1 MELTV
6 DKQTQATIVAAKGK
20 LDAAGAPEL
29 ETRCKALIQEGANR
43 LLLDFAKVEYV
54 SSAGLRSLLVLAR
67 RSNPPAAGSRCAA
80 WCPPCATS

>member
-29 ETRCKALIQEGANR
+29 ETRCKALIQEGATR
-43 LLLDFAKVEYV
+43 LLLDFAQVEYV
-54 SSAGLRSLLVLAR
+54 SRWTYNCWAFTYINENLLNTMPGTFQNEQMELF
-67 RSNPPAAGSRCAA
+67 
-80 WCPPCATS
+80 